1 MTGVS
6 DARGR
11 LRADLVIEYPFTRT
25 TGPVVGAF
33 MTGLRDGRILGSRR
47 ADGLVFVPAAEVD
60 PETGDAITEIVE
72 VGSTGVIETWTWV
85 DPPRPGSPWEE
96 PHGLALVRLDGADTP
111 MLHGVLVESA
121 DDMATGMRV
130 EAVWRSERVGHITDL
145 MGFVPEGTGQDKNGV
160 EGAESSAEGTDET
173 VRSIRTPMRLEY
185 DFIPSAA
192 AQEYLHAY
200 ADKRI
205 LGNRSPVDGAVF
217 VPPRGVDPR
226 HGVAATEMVELA
238 HTGHVGNF
246 CVTHLPIPGRDDL
259 PTPYVSAWIHL
270 DGADIGFLG
279 LVAGCDLDDVR
290 IGMRVRAV
298 WKPEE
303 DLGATAENV
312 LYWEPTGELDV
323 PVERAGNQA
332 WRGSVPGQVVK
343 DA

>member
-1 MTGVS
+1 MGE
-6 DARGR
+6 AP
-11 LRADLVIEYPFTRT
+11 LRADLVLEYPFTRT

-33 MTGLRDGRILGSRR
+33 LTGLREGILTGIRRPDGT
-47 ADGLVFVPAAEVD
+47 VMVPPAEYD
-60 PETGDAITEIVE
+60 PVTSEPLTEVVE
-72 VGSTGVIETWTWV
+72 VGPAGEVVSWTWV
-85 DPPRPGSPWEE
+85 DPPRPESPWDA
-96 PHGLALVRLDGADTP
+96 PHGLALILLDGADTP

-121 DDMATGMRV
+121 DDMASGMRV

-145 MGFVPEGTGQDKNGV
+145 MGFVPEGTGQEEN
-160 EGAESSAEGTDET
+160 GAESAERAAEGIDET

-279 LVAGCDLDDVR
+279 LVAGCELDDVR

-312 LYWEPTGELDV
+312 LHWEPTGEPDV
-323 PVERAGNQA
+323 PVDRAGNRA
-332 WRGSVPGQVVK
+332 WRDSVPGEVVE